1 MPRVKMNQAD
11 MLDAGITWF
20 ASRTTTNFDG
30 LDGRAYFLTRNL
42 TKSQRKAVTSWK
54 NTAIR
59 TTSMPGENGKPHK
72 CHIVIIY
79 DKIIPRKRGITPGR
93 MALCRVT
100 PNLTTKE
107 KQL

>member
-20 ASRTTTNFDG
+20 DSRNTTNFDG
-30 LDGRAYFLTRNL
+30 LYGRAYFLNHML
-42 TKSQRKAVTSWK
+42 TKSQRKAVTRWK

-59 TTSMPGENGKPHK
+59 ITSIPGEKDKPRK

-79 DKIIPRKRGITPGR
+79 DKIIPREN
-93 MALCRVT
+93 V
-100 PNLTTKE
+100 E
-107 KQL
+107 

>member
-20 ASRTTTNFDG
+20 ASRNTTNFDG
-30 LDGRAYFLTRNL
+30 LYGRAYFLTHNL
-42 TKSQRKAVTSWK
+42 TKAQRKAVKRWK

-59 TTSMPGENGKPHK
+59 NTSIPGEKGKPQK

-79 DKIIPRKRGITPGR
+79 DKIIPREN
-93 MALCRVT
+93 V
-100 PNLTTKE
+100 E
-107 KQL
+107 

>member
-20 ASRTTTNFDG
+20 SSRNTTNFDG
-30 LDGRAYFLTRNL
+30 LYGRAYFLTHNL
-42 TKSQRKAVTSWK
+42 TKAQRKAVTRWK

-59 TTSMPGENGKPHK
+59 TTSIPGERGKPQK

-79 DKIIPRKRGITPGR
+79 DKIIPREN
-93 MALCRVT
+93 V
-100 PNLTTKE
+100 E
-107 KQL
+107 

>member
-20 ASRTTTNFDG
+20 ASCNTSNFDG
-30 LDGRAYFLTRNL
+30 LYGRSYFLTHNL
-42 TKSQRKAVTSWK
+42 TKAQRKAVTRWK

-59 TTSMPGENGKPHK
+59 TTSIPGEKGKPRK

-79 DKIIPRKRGITPGR
+79 DKIIPREN
-93 MALCRVT
+93 V
-100 PNLTTKE
+100 E
-107 KQL
+107 

>member
-20 ASRTTTNFDG
+20 ASRNTTNFDG
-30 LDGRAYFLTRNL
+30 LDGRAYFLTHNL
-42 TKSQRKAVTSWK
+42 TKAQRKAVTRWK

-59 TTSMPGENGKPHK
+59 NTSIPGEKGKPSK

-79 DKIIPRKRGITPGR
+79 DKIIPREN
-93 MALCRVT
+93 V
-100 PNLTTKE
+100 E
-107 KQL
+107 